1 MNEETP
7 ASPRKEGMLG
17 FIVALWDGLYG
28 FVFRVVPLLL
38 AAAFVLLLLREMR
51 REDIEIAPIQVPAK
65 LAEAGL
71 SADVVALRLLDQV
84 ILVQNTVTA
93 ERLGQQRLE
102 LAGDQPD
109 FNVPIAGLS
118 LRALATLLR
127 SVFGTPSKRITGE
140 IVLEKDQLKL
150 RLRLAGRGLI
160 ADIDG
165 VQSDAV
171 DRLLTMAAPEIW
183 RVIQPR
189 LYAWHVAQ
197 TEPNQAVVRD
207 KMRALLRAASGD
219 VATEN
224 TVRGL
229 MGRSYLREGRAR
241 DAFEVAEVMVH
252 NSPEMGAAWYLRGVA
267 QFRLGRIEAALEDYR
282 RAQQLDPRGV
292 WVHVAVAEAYA
303 HSGRLD
309 EALTE
314 IRKALA
320 EQPRDPWAL
329 QHEGSILLAMN
340 RAREAMLSVRRGL
353 DQDPNSA
360 DLRLLLGRVLLRLGN
375 QAEAA
380 AAFQQAARLAPAMV
394 EPVLDLAAL
403 LLATGQEAEVRDAL
417 ARLLMRGDLS
427 ATQRAEAETL
437 MARLPGASR

>member
-1 MNEETP
+1 MNAEIP
-7 ASPRKEGMLG
+7 PSPKREGLIG
-17 FIVALWDGLYG
+17 FIIALWDGLYS

-51 REDIEIAPIQVPAK
+51 REDIEIAPIQVPGK

-71 SADVVALRLLDQV
+71 SPDVVALRLLDQV

-140 IVLEKDQLKL
+140 IVLERDQLKL
-150 RLRLAGRGLI
+150 RLRLAGHGLI

-165 VQSDAV
+165 VPSDAV
-171 DRLLTMAAPEIW
+171 DRLLGMAAPEIW

-197 TEPNQAVVRD
+197 NEPNQAVVRA
-207 KMRALLRAASGD
+207 KMRALLRGAGGD

-224 TVRGL
+224 TARGL

-241 DAFEVAEVMVH
+241 DAFEIAEIMIQ
-252 NSPEMGAAWYLRGVA
+252 NNPEVGAAWYLRGVA

-282 RAQQLDPRGV
+282 RAQQLDPRGI

-303 HSGRLD
+303 QSGRLD

-320 EQPRDPWAL
+320 AQPRDPWAL
-329 QHEGSILLAMN
+329 QYEGSILLAMN
-340 RAREAMLSVRRGL
+340 RLREAMLSVRRGL

-380 AAFQQAARLAPAMV
+380 AAFQQAAQLAPAMA

-403 LLATGQEAEVRDAL
+403 LLATGQGTEARDAL
-417 ARLLMRGDLS
+417 TRLLAREDLPP
-427 ATQRAEAETL
+427 ARRTEAEAL
-437 MARLPGASR
+437 MARLPAELR

>member
-1 MNEETP
+1 VNVHAHRLRHTAATQLLNAGCPVTSIQKFLGHKKLNTTMIYARAYDRTVEEDY
-7 ASPRKEGMLG
+7 
-17 FIVALWDGLYG
+17 F
-28 FVFRVVPLLL
+28 
-38 AAAFVLLLLREMR
+38 AAMSR
-51 REDIEIAPIQVPAK
+51 IE
-65 LAEAGL
+65 
-71 SADVVALRLLDQV
+71 
-84 ILVQNTVTA
+84 
-93 ERLGQQRLE
+93 QRLE

-127 SVFGTPSKRITGE
+127 SVFGTPSNRITGE

-150 RLRLAGRGLI
+150 RLRLAGHGLI

-165 VQSDAV
+165 VPSDAV
-171 DRLLTMAAPEIW
+171 DRLLALAAPEIW

-197 TEPNQAVVRD
+197 TEPDQAVVRD
-207 KMRALLRAASGD
+207 KLRALMRGAGGD
-219 VATEN
+219 VAAEN
-224 TVRGL
+224 TARGL
-229 MGRSYLREGRAR
+229 LGRSYLREGRAR
-241 DAFEVAEVMVH
+241 DAFEVAEIVIQ
-252 NSPEMGAAWYLRGVA
+252 NNPALGAAWYLRGVA

-303 HSGRLD
+303 QSGRLE
-309 EALTE
+309 EALME

-340 RAREAMLSVRRGL
+340 RVREAMLATRRGL

-380 AAFQQAARLAPAMV
+380 TAFETAARLAPAMA
-394 EPVLDLAAL
+394 EPALDLAELLLNMGKRDEARAVLTRLLAREDLAEAPRAKAAAL
-403 LLATGQEAEVRDAL
+403 L
-417 ARLLMRGDLS
+417 
-427 ATQRAEAETL
+427 
-437 MARLPGASR
+437 ASLGE

>member
-1 MNEETP
+1 MNAEIP
-7 ASPRKEGMLG
+7 PSPKREGLIG
-17 FIVALWDGLYG
+17 FIIALWDGLYS

-71 SADVVALRLLDQV
+71 SPDVVALRLLDQV

-102 LAGDQPD
+102 LAGEQPD

-140 IVLEKDQLKL
+140 IVLERDQLKL
-150 RLRLAGRGLI
+150 RLRLAGHGLI

-165 VQSDAV
+165 VPSDAV
-171 DRLLTMAAPEIW
+171 DRLLGMAAPEIW

-197 TEPNQAVVRD
+197 NEPSQAVVRA
-207 KMRALLRAASGD
+207 KMRALLRGAGGD

-224 TVRGL
+224 TARGL

-241 DAFEVAEVMVH
+241 DAFEIAEIMIQ
-252 NSPEMGAAWYLRGVA
+252 NNPEVGAAWYLRGVA

-282 RAQQLDPRGV
+282 RAQQLDPRGI

-303 HSGRLD
+303 QSGRLD

-320 EQPRDPWAL
+320 AQPRDPWAL
-329 QHEGSILLAMN
+329 QYEGSILLAMN
-340 RAREAMLSVRRGL
+340 RLREAMLSVRRGL

-380 AAFQQAARLAPAMV
+380 AAFQQAAQLAPAMA

-403 LLATGQEAEVRDAL
+403 LLATGQGTEARDAL
-417 ARLLMRGDLS
+417 TRLLAREDLPP
-427 ATQRAEAETL
+427 ARRTEAEAL
-437 MARLPGASR
+437 MARLPAELR

>member
-1 MNEETP
+1 
-7 ASPRKEGMLG
+7 
-17 FIVALWDGLYG
+17 
-28 FVFRVVPLLL
+28 
-38 AAAFVLLLLREMR
+38 
-51 REDIEIAPIQVPAK
+51 
-65 LAEAGL
+65 
-71 SADVVALRLLDQV
+71 
-84 ILVQNTVTA
+84 
-93 ERLGQQRLE
+93 
-102 LAGDQPD
+102 
-109 FNVPIAGLS
+109 
-118 LRALATLLR
+118 
-127 SVFGTPSKRITGE
+127 
-140 IVLEKDQLKL
+140 
-150 RLRLAGRGLI
+150 
-160 ADIDG
+160 
-165 VQSDAV
+165 
-171 DRLLTMAAPEIW
+171 
-183 RVIQPR
+183 
-189 LYAWHVAQ
+189 
-197 TEPNQAVVRD
+197 VVRD

>member
-1 MNEETP
+1 MSEETP

-51 REDIEIAPIQVPAK
+51 REDIEIAPIQVSAK

-171 DRLLTMAAPEIW
+171 DRLLAMAAPEIW

-403 LLATGQEAEVRDAL
+403 LLATGQEAEVRDVL
-417 ARLLMRGDLS
+417 ARLLMREDLS
-427 ATQRAEAETL
+427 PTQRAEAETL

>member
-171 DRLLTMAAPEIW
+171 DRLLAMAAPEIW

-197 TEPNQAVVRD
+197 TEPDQAVVRD
-207 KMRALLRAASGD
+207 KMRALMRGAGGD

-224 TVRGL
+224 TARGL

-241 DAFEVAEVMVH
+241 DAFEVAEIMVQ
-252 NSPEMGAAWYLRGVA
+252 NNPEMGSAWYLRGVA
-267 QFRLGRIEAALEDYR
+267 QFRLGRVEAALEDYR

-292 WVHVAVAEAYA
+292 WVHVAVAEAYMQ
-303 HSGRLD
+303 SGRLD
-309 EALTE
+309 DALVE

-329 QHEGSILLAMN
+329 QHEGNILLAMN
-340 RAREAMLSVRRGL
+340 RVREAMLSTRRGL

-360 DLRLLLGRVLLRLGN
+360 ELRLLLGRVLLRFGN

-380 AAFQQAARLAPAMV
+380 TAFETAARLAPALA
-394 EPVLDLAAL
+394 EPVLDLAELFISTGKRDEARAVLTQL
-403 LLATGQEAEVRDAL
+403 LRRE
-417 ARLLMRGDLS
+417 DL
-427 ATQRAEAETL
+427 AEAPRAKAMSL
-437 MARLPGASR
+437 LDRLAE

>member
-1 MNEETP
+1 MSDETP

-38 AAAFVLLLLREMR
+38 ATAFVLLLLREMR
-51 REDIEIAPIQVPAK
+51 REDIEIAPIQVPTR

-71 SADVVALRLLDQV
+71 SPDVVALRLLDQV
-84 ILVQNTVTA
+84 VLVQNTVTA

-140 IVLEKDQLKL
+140 IVLERDQLKL
-150 RLRLAGRGLI
+150 RLRLAGHGLI

-165 VQSDAV
+165 VPSDAV
-171 DRLLTMAAPEIW
+171 DRLLAIAAPEIW
-183 RVIQPR
+183 RIIQPR

-197 TEPNQAVVRD
+197 TEPDQAIVRD
-207 KMRALLRAASGD
+207 KLRALMRGAGGD
-219 VATEN
+219 IATEN
-224 TVRGL
+224 TARGL

-241 DAFEVAEVMVH
+241 DAFEVAEIMIQ
-252 NSPEMGAAWYLRGVA
+252 NNPEMGAAWYLRGVA

-303 HSGRLD
+303 QSGRLD
-309 EALTE
+309 EALIE

-340 RAREAMLSVRRGL
+340 RMREAMLSVRRGL

-360 DLRLLLGRVLLRLGN
+360 DLRHLLGRVLLRLGN
-375 QAEAA
+375 QAQAL
-380 AAFQQAARLAPAMV
+380 AAFETAAQLAPAMP
-394 EPVLDLAAL
+394 EPTLDLAEL
-403 LLATGQEAEVRDAL
+403 LLSLGKRDDARAALIKLL
-417 ARLLMRGDLS
+417 ARDDLVE
-427 ATQRAEAETL
+427 APRAAAESL
-437 MARLPGASR
+437 MARLAE

>member
-171 DRLLTMAAPEIW
+171 DRLLAMAAPEIW

-241 DAFEVAEVMVH
+241 DAFEVAEVMVQ

-303 HSGRLD
+303 YSGRLD

-340 RAREAMLSVRRGL
+340 RAREA
-353 DQDPNSA
+353 
-360 DLRLLLGRVLLRLGN
+360 
-375 QAEAA
+375 
-380 AAFQQAARLAPAMV
+380 PAMV

-403 LLATGQEAEVRDAL
+403 LLATGQEAEVRDVL
-417 ARLLMRGDLS
+417 ARLLMREDLS
-427 ATQRAEAETL
+427 ATQRAEAEAL

>member
-1 MNEETP
+1 MNEEAAP
-7 ASPRKEGMLG
+7 PPRTEGLIG

-51 REDIEIAPIQVPAK
+51 REDIEIAPIQVPVR

-71 SADVVALRLLDQV
+71 SPDVVALRLLDQV
-84 ILVQNTVTA
+84 LLVQNTVTA
-93 ERLGQQRLE
+93 EQLGQQRLE

-127 SVFGTPSKRITGE
+127 SVFGTPSRRITGE
-140 IVLEKDQLKL
+140 IILEKEQLKL
-150 RLRLAGRGLI
+150 RLRLAGHGLI

-165 VQSDAV
+165 VPADAV
-171 DRLLTMAAPEIW
+171 DRLLNAAAPEIW
-183 RVIQPR
+183 RMIQPR

-197 TEPNQAVVRD
+197 TEPNQAIVRD
-207 KMRALLRAASGD
+207 KLRVLLRSAAGD
-219 VATEN
+219 TATEN

-241 DAFEVAEVMVH
+241 DAFEVAEVIIQTNPDV
-252 NSPEMGAAWYLRGVA
+252 GAAWYLRGTA
-267 QFRLGRIEAALEDYR
+267 QFRLGRVEAALEDYR
-282 RAQQLDPRGV
+282 RAQQLDPRAI
-292 WVHVAVAEAYA
+292 WVHVALAEVFTQA
-303 HSGRLD
+303 GNLD
-309 EALTE
+309 EALRE

-320 EQPRDPWAL
+320 DQPRDPWAL
-329 QHEGSILLAMN
+329 LHEGNVLLGMN
-340 RAREAMLSVRRGL
+340 RAREAMLATRRGL

-360 DLRLLLGRVLLRLGN
+360 DLRHLLGRVWLKLGN

-380 AAFQQAARLAPAMV
+380 NAFQQAIRLAPAMA
-394 EPVLDLAAL
+394 EPVLDLAEL
-403 LLATGQEAEVRDAL
+403 QINTGKTTEARDAL
-417 ARLLMRGDLS
+417 TALLAREDLPD
-427 ATQRAEAETL
+427 AQRARAEAL
-437 MARLPGASR
+437 MAR

>member
-1 MNEETP
+1 MSDETP

-17 FIVALWDGLYG
+17 FIVALWDGLYS

-51 REDIEIAPIQVPAK
+51 REDIEIAPIQVPTR

-71 SADVVALRLLDQV
+71 SPDVVALRLLDQV
-84 ILVQNTVTA
+84 VLVQNTVTA

-150 RLRLAGRGLI
+150 RLRLAGHGLI

-165 VQSDAV
+165 VPSDAV
-171 DRLLTMAAPEIW
+171 DRLLAMAAPEIW

-197 TEPNQAVVRD
+197 TEPDQAIVRD
-207 KMRALLRAASGD
+207 KLRALMRGAGGD

-224 TVRGL
+224 TARGL

-241 DAFEVAEVMVH
+241 DAFEIAEIMIQ
-252 NSPEMGAAWYLRGVA
+252 NNPEMGAAWYLRGVA
-267 QFRLGRIEAALEDYR
+267 QFRLGRVEAALEDYR

-303 HSGRLD
+303 QSGRLE

-320 EQPRDPWAL
+320 AQPRDPWAL

-340 RAREAMLSVRRGL
+340 RTREAMLATRRGL

-360 DLRLLLGRVLLRLGN
+360 DLRHLLGRVWLKLGN

-380 AAFQQAARLAPAMV
+380 NAFEQAIRLAPAMA
-394 EPVLDLAAL
+394 EPVLDLAEL
-403 LLATGQEAEVRDAL
+403 QITLGKTAEMRDTL
-417 ARLLMRGDLS
+417 ARLLAREDLP
-427 ATQRAEAETL
+427 AAQRARAEALLT
-437 MARLPGASR
+437 R

>member
-1 MNEETP
+1 
-7 ASPRKEGMLG
+7 MLG
-17 FIVALWDGLYG
+17 FIVALWDGLYS

-51 REDIEIAPIQVPAK
+51 REDIEIAPIQVPTR

-71 SADVVALRLLDQV
+71 SPDVVALRLLDQV
-84 ILVQNTVTA
+84 VLVQNTVTA

-150 RLRLAGRGLI
+150 RLRLAGHGLI

-165 VQSDAV
+165 VPSDAV
-171 DRLLTMAAPEIW
+171 DRLLAMAAPEIW

-197 TEPNQAVVRD
+197 TEPDQAIVRD
-207 KMRALLRAASGD
+207 KLRALMRGAGGD

-224 TVRGL
+224 TARGL

-241 DAFEVAEVMVH
+241 DAFEIAEIMIQ
-252 NSPEMGAAWYLRGVA
+252 NNPEMGAAWYLRGVA
-267 QFRLGRIEAALEDYR
+267 QFRLGRVEAALEDYR

-303 HSGRLD
+303 QSGRLE

-320 EQPRDPWAL
+320 AQPRDPWAL

-340 RAREAMLSVRRGL
+340 RTREAMLATRRGL

-360 DLRLLLGRVLLRLGN
+360 DLRHLLGRVWLKLGN

-380 AAFQQAARLAPAMV
+380 NAFEQAIRLAPAMA
-394 EPVLDLAAL
+394 EPVLDLAEL
-403 LLATGQEAEVRDAL
+403 QITLGKTAEMRDTL
-417 ARLLMRGDLS
+417 ARLLAREDLP
-427 ATQRAEAETL
+427 AAQRARAEALLT
-437 MARLPGASR
+437 R

>member
-51 REDIEIAPIQVPAK
+51 REDIEIAPIQVPTR

-71 SADVVALRLLDQV
+71 SPDVVALRLLDQV
-84 ILVQNTVTA
+84 VLVQNTVTA

-140 IVLEKDQLKL
+140 IVQEKEQLKL

-171 DRLLTMAAPEIW
+171 DRLLAMAAPEIW

-197 TEPNQAVVRD
+197 TEPDQAVVRD
-207 KMRALLRAASGD
+207 KMRALMRGAGGD
-219 VATEN
+219 IATEN
-224 TVRGL
+224 TARGL

-241 DAFEVAEVMVH
+241 DAFEVAEIMLQ
-252 NSPEMGAAWYLRGVA
+252 NNPELGSAWYLRGVA

-292 WVHVAVAEAYA
+292 WVHVAVAEAYMQ
-303 HSGRLD
+303 SGRLD
-309 EALTE
+309 DALVE

-329 QHEGSILLAMN
+329 QHEGNILLAMN
-340 RAREAMLSVRRGL
+340 RVREAMLSTRRGL

-360 DLRLLLGRVLLRLGN
+360 ELRLLLGRVLLRFGN

-380 AAFQQAARLAPAMV
+380 TAFETAARLAPALA
-394 EPVLDLAAL
+394 EPVLDLAELFIGTGKRDEARAVLTQL
-403 LLATGQEAEVRDAL
+403 LTREDLAEVPRAKAMSLLGRL
-417 ARLLMRGDLS
+417 A
-427 ATQRAEAETL
+427 E
-437 MARLPGASR
+437 

>member
-417 ARLLMRGDLS
+417 ARLLMREDLS
-427 ATQRAEAETL
+427 PTQRAEAETL

>member
-171 DRLLTMAAPEIW
+171 DRLLAMAAPEIW

-403 LLATGQEAEVRDAL
+403 LLATGQEAEVRDVL

-427 ATQRAEAETL
+427 PTQRAEAEAL